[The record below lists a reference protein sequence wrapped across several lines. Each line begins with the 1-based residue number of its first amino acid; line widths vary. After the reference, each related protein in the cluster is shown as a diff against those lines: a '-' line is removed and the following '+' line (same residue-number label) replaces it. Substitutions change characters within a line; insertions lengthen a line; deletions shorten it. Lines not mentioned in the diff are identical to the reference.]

1 MSAPT
6 WEDVALPAAIP
17 RDRWDRPLVIPPDG
31 GPPVPYR
38 RATRHAGAP
47 DDTYTLGEWDKRMVA
62 VGLSL
67 RPDLLL
73 QVSSLGPEPAKVV
86 QVGESEW
93 VPNPAYRPWVNSM
106 NKATEAAR
114 EAAKAHA
121 KATIGSALHLIA
133 EKMDSGQDVGTV
145 PMEYL
150 PHLAAYA
157 EATAGWEWIAIE
169 RFSVQDD
176 LKVGG
181 TPDRVARIP
190 GHDRPVIADLKTGN
204 VEFGQGKMATQLALY
219 AHSMFY
225 APDGTRTPL
234 PADID
239 QEMGII
245 IALDATTSTCRLLR
259 IDLTLGWAGAL
270 LSQQIWAWRA
280 HKAFTEPWSPSQVRE
295 APARPSTSLWAHQ
308 ATLDSTSNLALLSA
322 IGRASSVGELTEIWQ
337 SVRPSAWTD
346 IHTRAAGLRKS
357 QLLDGAA

>member
-1 MSAPT
+1 VSAPT

-17 RDRWDRPLVIPPDG
+17 RDRWDRPLVIPPTG
-31 GPPVPYR
+31 GTPIPYR

-62 VGLSL
+62 VGLSQ

-73 QVSSLGPEPAKVV
+73 QVSSLGSEPAKLIRT
-86 QVGESEW
+86 GETDW
-93 VPNPAYRPWVNSM
+93 VPNPAYRPWVNSL
-106 NKATEAAR
+106 NKVTEAAR
-114 EAAKAHA
+114 EAAKASA
-121 KATIGSALHLIA
+121 KATIGSALHLLA
-133 EKMDSGQDVGTV
+133 EKMDSDQDVGTV

-157 EATAGWEWIAIE
+157 EATAGWEWLAIE

-204 VEFGQGKMATQLALY
+204 VDFGQGKMASQLALY
-219 AHSMFY
+219 AHSVFY
-225 APDGTRTPL
+225 TPDGTRTPL

-239 QEMGII
+239 QELGII
-245 IALDATTSTCRLLR
+245 IALDATTATCRLLR
-259 IDLTLGWAGAL
+259 IDIGLGWAGAL

-280 HKAFTEPWSPSQVRE
+280 HKQFTEPWKPAQERP
-295 APARPSTSLWAHQ
+295 PARLWAHQ
-308 ATLDSTSNLALLSA
+308 SKLDSDSNLALLAA
-322 IGRASSVGELTEIWQ
+322 IGRASSVGELTELWE
-337 SVRPSAWTD
+337 SVRPSAWTE

-357 QLLDGAA
+357 QLLA